1 MPVTVIATLRPRD
14 GQQGAVVE
22 AVAGVADRI
31 HAESGCLKFTLHRS
45 GRSRL
50 ILVESWQDQE
60 SLEAHSQSRAYTDL
74 TARLEELL
82 SQPPDINLA
91 SPVPV
96 GREQQGWL

>member
-1 MPVTVIATLRPRD
+1 MPVTVIATLHPRD
-14 GQQGAVVE
+14 GKQDAVVE
-22 AVAGVADRI
+22 AVAGIAARI

-50 ILVESWQDQE
+50 MLVESWRDQQ
-60 SLEAHSQSRAYTDL
+60 SLEAHSQSGAFTEL

-82 SQPPDINLA
+82 SEPPDIKLA

-96 GREQQGWL
+96 GREEQGSL